1 MNKQQAIDAHCRDC
15 NFDPLDTGS
24 WRKQISEC
32 NQPECNLYPFRPLD
46 QQHAAIKKQDKI
58 ANMDEAQ
65 LKKYKEKQDAFRAR
79 LNRSKENE

>member
-32 NQPECNLYPFRPLD
+32 NQPECNLYQFRPLD
-46 QQHAAIKKQDKI
+46 SHYSALKRQENIGK
-58 ANMDEAQ
+58 MTPEQ
-65 LKKYKEKQDAFRAR
+65 LKAHKRKGDEFRKRMEQA
-79 LNRSKENE
+79 K